1 MDLVTHLVF
10 GALIYNLFLN
20 EVTFDYFIYAMI
32 FAILPDLDIFL
43 SPLRRKFKSNY
54 LEHRSGSHSY
64 VIGVIIS
71 TIIGGVYSTLTYQSF
86 FLVWIIGI
94 IFYGIHVSLDLL
106 NTTKIPCFYPLSK
119 KEYCFYI
126 EKAGS
131 SFTLLTSIIFII
143 SVLVVFNYFP
153 SLFFTVINIYT
164 FFMVVYYIYRI
175 VTKIWIN
182 SHLKKNQKYLPG
194 VLPFYYYIFE
204 KEIVDNNISLQIE
217 KKSHFSR
224 SKSIYKNKS
233 NLTQQEMEIF
243 NKGIE
248 LCMENYYY
256 AKWTFLPI
264 FIRNEG
270 VFSIRFF
277 FLEPM
282 VHSRAMYIQ
291 YNFDLVTEKV
301 IGYNQS
307 FGRFNLSRD
316 FTL

>member
-1 MDLVTHLVF
+1 MDIITHLVF
-10 GALIYNLFLN
+10 GALMFNLFLN
-20 EVTFDYFIYAMI
+20 EVTFNYFIYAMV

-43 SPLRRKFKSNY
+43 SPLRRKFKSDY

-64 VIGVIIS
+64 IIGVIIS
-71 TIIGGVYSTLTYQSF
+71 TIIGSIYSILTHQSF
-86 FLVWIIGI
+86 FLVWLIGI
-94 IFYGIHVSLDLL
+94 IFYSIHISLDLL

-119 KEYCFYI
+119 KEYCFYV

-131 SFTLLTSIIFII
+131 SFTLLTSTIFII
-143 SVLVVFNYFP
+143 SGLVVFNYFP
-153 SLFFTVINIYT
+153 SLFFIIININT
-164 FFMVVYYIYRI
+164 FFMVFYYLYRI
-175 VTKIWIN
+175 ITKIQIN
-182 SHLKKNQKYLPG
+182 SRLNNNQKYLPG
-194 VLPFYYYIFE
+194 VLPFIYYVFE
-204 KEIVDNNISLQIE
+204 EEVMDNSISLQIL

-224 SKSIYKNKS
+224 SKSIYMKKS

-264 FIRNEG
+264 FVRNEG
-270 VFSIRFF
+270 TFSIRFF

-291 YNFDLVTEKV
+291 YNFDLVTEIM

-307 FGRFNLSRD
+307 FGRFNHS
-316 FTL
+316 